1 MFCYC
6 CRCFFYYYYYLFN
19 GSFFKSQFETEK
31 EIILNSC
38 IYTIYLD
45 SSKACKEHVH
55 FPYHNGE
62 GVLSFAVI
70 FWMSR
75 NAPPKPLVSAVVGGG
90 ALRDIQKIAVKET
103 GGEGGGVGPLN

>member
-1 MFCYC
+1 MF
-6 CRCFFYYYYYLFN
+6 FYYYYLFN

-45 SSKACKEHVH
+45 SFLACKEHVH
-55 FPYHNGE
+55 LPSHNKLKGSVLE
-62 GVLSFAVI
+62 GGVVSFAVI

-75 NAPPKPLVSAVVGGG
+75 NAPPKPLVSAVVGG
-90 ALRDIQKIAVKET
+90 ALRDIQKTAVKET